1 MAENSK
7 TYKKGLR
14 DGIPIGLGYLSV
26 SFTFGIMAAS
36 YGIPFG
42 YTLLISMTNL
52 TSAGQLAGI
61 GIIHSGGGYAEMA
74 LTQLVINLRYALMS
88 LSLSQKLDKEFNL
101 FHRLAVSFGITDEI
115 FAMAASTDGEVSPKY
130 MYGLITIPYI
140 GWAAGTALGALAGS
154 LLPEILRNALG
165 IALYGMFVAIVV
177 PPAKKRPRLL
187 AVIGIAV
194 GLSCLIRYLPALAFI
209 SDGFSIIICTLVAAT
224 VGALLFPV
232 ATVETTEDHDD

>member
-1 MAENSK
+1 MASDSK
-7 TYKKGLR
+7 FLTGLR

-36 YGIPFG
+36 YGIPLG

-61 GIIHSGGGYAEMA
+61 GIIHAGGGLAEMA

-88 LSLSQKLDKEFNL
+88 LSLSQKLDGGFNL

-115 FAMAASTDGEVSPKY
+115 FAVASSKKGDVSPRY
-130 MYGLITIPYI
+130 MYGLIMIPYI
-140 GWAAGTALGALAGS
+140 GWAAGTALGTLAGN

-165 IALYGMFVAIVV
+165 IALYGMFIAIVV
-177 PPAKKRPRLL
+177 PPAKKRPKLL

-194 GLSCLIRYLPALAFI
+194 GLSCLIRFVPVFSFI
-209 SDGFSIIICTLVAAT
+209 SDGFSIIICTLIAAT
-224 VGALLFPV
+224 AGALLFPV
-232 ATVETTEDHDD
+232 VTEDADDE

>member
-1 MAENSK
+1 MASDSK
-7 TYKKGLR
+7 FLTGLR

-36 YGIPFG
+36 YGIPLG

-61 GIIHSGGGYAEMA
+61 GIIHAGGGLAEMA

-88 LSLSQKLDKEFNL
+88 LSLSQKLDGGFNL

-115 FAMAASTDGEVSPKY
+115 FAVASSKKGDVSPRY
-130 MYGLITIPYI
+130 MYGLIMIPYI
-140 GWAAGTALGALAGS
+140 GWAAGTALGTLAGN
-154 LLPEILRNALG
+154 LLPEMLRNALG
-165 IALYGMFVAIVV
+165 IALYGMFIAIVV
-177 PPAKKRPRLL
+177 PPAKKRPKLL

-194 GLSCLIRYLPALAFI
+194 GLSCLIRFVPVFSFI
-209 SDGFSIIICTLVAAT
+209 SDGFSIIICTLIAAT
-224 VGALLFPV
+224 AGALLFPV
-232 ATVETTEDHDD
+232 VTEDADDE

>member
-1 MAENSK
+1 MASDSK
-7 TYKKGLR
+7 FLTGLR

-61 GIIHSGGGYAEMA
+61 GIIHAGGGLAEMA

-88 LSLSQKLDKEFNL
+88 LSLSQKLDGEFNL

-115 FAMAASTDGEVSPKY
+115 FAVASSQKGDVSPRY
-130 MYGLITIPYI
+130 MYGLIMIPYI
-140 GWAAGTALGALAGS
+140 GWAAGTALGTLAGN

-165 IALYGMFVAIVV
+165 IALYGMFIAIVV
-177 PPAKKRPRLL
+177 PPAKKRPKLL

-194 GLSCLIRYLPALAFI
+194 GLSCLIRFVPVFSFI
-209 SDGFSIIICTLVAAT
+209 SDGFSIIICTLIAAT
-224 VGALLFPV
+224 AGALLFPV
-232 ATVETTEDHDD
+232 VTEDADDE

>member
-1 MAENSK
+1 MATKSL
-7 TYKKGLR
+7 TFASGLK

-61 GIIHSGGGYAEMA
+61 GIIHSGGGFAEMA
-74 LTQLVINLRYALMS
+74 LTQLIINLRYALMS

-101 FHRLAVSFGITDEI
+101 LHRLAVSFGITDEI
-115 FAMAASTDGEVSPKY
+115 FAVAAAKDGEVSPKY
-130 MYGLITIPYI
+130 MYGLIAIPYI

-177 PPAKKRPRLL
+177 PPAKKRPNLL

-194 GLSCLIRYLPALAFI
+194 GLSCLIRYLPALSFI
-209 SDGFSIIICTLVAAT
+209 SDGFSIIICTICAAT
-224 VGALLFPV
+224 VGAILFPIP
-232 ATVETTEDHDD
+232 TVETTEDNDD

>member
-1 MAENSK
+1 MASDSK
-7 TYKKGLR
+7 FLTGLR

-61 GIIHSGGGYAEMA
+61 GIIHAGGGLAEMA
-74 LTQLVINLRYALMS
+74 LTQLVINLCYALMS
-88 LSLSQKLDKEFNL
+88 LSLSQKLDGEFNL

-115 FAMAASTDGEVSPKY
+115 FAVASSQKGDVSPRY
-130 MYGLITIPYI
+130 MYGLIMIPYI
-140 GWAAGTALGALAGS
+140 GWAAGTALGTLAGN

-165 IALYGMFVAIVV
+165 IALYGMFIAIVV
-177 PPAKKRPRLL
+177 PPAKKRPKLL

-194 GLSCLIRYLPALAFI
+194 GLSCLIRFVPVFSFI
-209 SDGFSIIICTLVAAT
+209 SDGFSIIICTLIAAT
-224 VGALLFPV
+224 AGALLFPV
-232 ATVETTEDHDD
+232 VTEDADDE

>member
-1 MAENSK
+1 MASDSK
-7 TYKKGLR
+7 FLTGLR

-36 YGIPFG
+36 YGIPLG

-61 GIIHSGGGYAEMA
+61 GIIHAGGGLAEMA

-88 LSLSQKLDKEFNL
+88 LSLSQKLDGGFNL

-115 FAMAASTDGEVSPKY
+115 FAVASSKKGDVSPRY
-130 MYGLITIPYI
+130 MYGLIMIPYI
-140 GWAAGTALGALAGS
+140 GWAAGTALGTLAGN
-154 LLPEILRNALG
+154 LLPELLRNALG
-165 IALYGMFVAIVV
+165 IALYGMFIAIVV
-177 PPAKKRPRLL
+177 PPAKKRPKLL

-194 GLSCLIRYLPALAFI
+194 GLSCLIRFVPVFSFI
-209 SDGFSIIICTLVAAT
+209 SDGFSIIICTLIAAT
-224 VGALLFPV
+224 AGALLFPV
-232 ATVETTEDHDD
+232 VTEDADDE